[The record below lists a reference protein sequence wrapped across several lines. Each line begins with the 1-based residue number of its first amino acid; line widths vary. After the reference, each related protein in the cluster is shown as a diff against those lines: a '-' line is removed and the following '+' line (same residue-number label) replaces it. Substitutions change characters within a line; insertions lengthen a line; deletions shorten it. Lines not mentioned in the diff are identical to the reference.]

1 MFAAIKLLSY
11 REHAVRFSVLRVQP
25 RSRLCCHPWKAGL
38 PQTRDNQ

>member
-11 REHAVRFSVLRVQP
+11 REHAVRFSVLRV